1 MGRAHRRFWASAC
14 LVLLAGACRQ
24 NEPAGPAPEP
34 EPPRKTVMAE
44 AKPSPSPIPAPFQDT
59 DLVSLAD
66 IDPSIRIEMQ
76 FATAEHPF
84 GRRFYRNHV
93 AYLRYGTARKL
104 AAVQEDLR
112 QKGLGLKIWDAY
124 RPFVVQ
130 EALFHAAGGNP
141 LWVSDPHRS
150 SGKKTHVR
158 GVAVDCTI
166 IDASGN
172 ELEMPTPYLDF
183 ENGAERMKHT
193 WRDLPQNVLANR
205 RLLMETMMAHG
216 MELYTGEWWHYQDTD
231 WAKYPVISLDEF
243 PEVHRRL
250 LVEELLSRKPTLSVP
265 SGKMDSP

>member
-1 MGRAHRRFWASAC
+1 VGRADQKLWKLAC
-14 LVLLAGACRQ
+14 IVLLAGACRQ
-24 NEPAGPAPEP
+24 NEPIAPAPP
-34 EPPRKTVMAE
+34 QEPPRKTLMAE
-44 AKPSPSPIPAPFQDT
+44 AKPSPSPTPAPFQAT
-59 DLVSLAD
+59 DLVSLAE

-76 FATAEHPF
+76 FATADHPF
-84 GRRFYRNHV
+84 GRRFYRSNV

-104 AAVQEDLR
+104 AAVQEELR
-112 QKGLGLKIWDAY
+112 HKGLGLKIWDAY

-130 EALFHAAGGNP
+130 EALFYAAGGNG

-183 ENGAERMKHT
+183 ENGSERMNHT
-193 WRDLPQNVLANR
+193 YRDLPPNVLANR
-205 RLLMETMMAHG
+205 RLLKETMMAHG
-216 MELYTGEWWHYQDTD
+216 MELYTGEWWHYQDRD
-231 WAKYPVISLDEF
+231 WARYPIISLDEF
-243 PEVHRRL
+243 PEVHQEL
-250 LVEELLSRKPTLSVP
+250 LVEALLSRKPPLSAP